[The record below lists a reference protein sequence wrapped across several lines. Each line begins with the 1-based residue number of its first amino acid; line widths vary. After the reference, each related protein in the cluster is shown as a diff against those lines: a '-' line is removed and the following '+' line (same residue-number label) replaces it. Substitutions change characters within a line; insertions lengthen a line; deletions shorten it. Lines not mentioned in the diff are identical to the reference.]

1 MASLNK
7 VMLIGNLTRDPQLK
21 YLPNQTAVCE
31 FGLAVSRKYKA
42 ANGEQ
47 REDTAFVDCTVFGK
61 GGEIFNQYMT
71 KGKPVF
77 VEGRLKYDTWED
89 KNGGGKRSKL
99 AVVVEDF
106 QFLGGRDSGGGGEG
120 GGSYGGRE
128 GGGQQSYGGGGGY
141 ERSAPPSRQQPPRNG
156 PPAGR
161 QQPQQQP
168 EAPYGDEQQ
177 FSDDDIPF

>member
-21 YLPNQTAVCE
+21 YLPNQTAVRE

-47 REDTAFVDCTVFGK
+47 REDTAFIDCTLFGK

-99 AVVVEDF
+99 NVVVEDF
-106 QFLGGRDSGGGGEG
+106 QFLGGRDGAGQGGGGGENQG
-120 GGSYGGRE
+120 YGG
-128 GGGQQSYGGGGGY
+128 QGGGGGY
-141 ERSAPPSRQQPPRNG
+141 ERSAPPARPMPNRGPAQQR
-156 PPAGR
+156 PA
-161 QQPQQQP
+161 PQQQP